1 MTCSVVS
8 CSESDSYELRITLM
22 DEKFLIIP
30 FCSNHADSYRSVDSV
45 EEEIISNDQSLY
57 VEDNLPM
64 QKHQ

>member
-1 MTCSVVS
+1 MTCSVVN
-8 CSESDSYELRITLM
+8 CSESDSYELKVTIM

-30 FCSNHADSYRSVDSV
+30 LCSNHADTYQSVDHV

-57 VEDNLPM
+57 VEDNLLM

>member
-8 CSESDSYELRITLM
+8 CSESDSYKLEVTLM

-30 FCSNHADSYRSVDSV
+30 LCSNHADSYRSVDSV